1 MIVSHRVF
9 TSWVRRGAAAT
20 IEELDPSSGPWNVPA
35 TFQPSIG
42 ITNNGA
48 KVTVPQLPG
57 LPLLGPGGV
66 TGLSRKAVLRT
77 DPPDGATAVEENY
90 LAQIELSRPDLPWI
104 FTPAAPNAQGR
115 LRPWIVLIVVDES
128 VAQVQPGAPLPTISV
143 RDTELPDLDD
153 SWGWAHS
160 QATVDTEGADL
171 ADAKAKASLE
181 FDPASGTSAVS
192 RLLCP
197 RRLKPDRTYV
207 ACVVPA
213 TEPGRLAGLGENIPV
228 APVIKQAWTA
238 GSGQDVVLP
247 VYYSWRFHTGSAGDF
262 KSLVLRLKGKKA
274 TEVTGFGTRKIDM
287 SNPWLGEPAAEGT
300 TVDLTGAFG
309 AVDEQPLTGPA
320 QGAFAARLTKVLNF
334 PANQQPQNAK
344 ADPQLAVIGPPIYA
358 GRHAGVVRV
367 PDDPGWLR
375 SLNLDP
381 RHRIAAAY
389 GTTYVRENQ
398 ELLMARAWN
407 QLGAVLEANRLQALA
422 ELAAETGNRMHQR
435 HLVGLN
441 FSRLVAIASPAR
453 TRIRLAPP
461 NTAPATL
468 QATVT
473 NSPLPGG
480 AHTAAFS
487 RLIRPHG
494 PIGRRTFQTISPP
507 VVEKGWSGT
516 LKADAV
522 LEDGISNVVALTLPA
537 VNNPTAGLVARSL
550 ISVVAIEAAMPAVPA
565 SAISTLL
572 SVTNLAAA
580 AVLPVPPSQVLQAGK
595 PVLVIRLNTPPA
607 RDNGLILGM
616 TSAVKASMLPSLG
629 IMQRFQRRVQ
639 IPGRL
644 RQDPTTRVMAYP
656 QLTAPLATLL
666 KASHRDWLLPGLGN
680 FPDDR
685 VTLLRENGA
694 FVESF
699 LAGANHEMNREL
711 LWRGYPTDQRGT
723 PFQYFW
729 PRADRIA
736 DIPPITNWPATNAL
750 GTNGIKHGN
759 LGESLAVL
767 LVRGELLHRFPRMI
781 VHAAPVTGQGVAPD
795 PDQANWKPPSFVLPL
810 DDRTTAF
817 AYDLDPE
824 DLRSSGAKQGYY
836 FVFSEPVTGPRFNFD
851 LEGGDGRLKHWS
863 DLTWAQVPKSQ
874 HNSEFAKAGAPL
886 ALTPQT
892 SDDPQAAVWNHDA
905 ADVARIAF
913 DKPVRVAFRADDLLP
928 PKDKP

>member
-1 MIVSHRVF
+1 VIVSHRVF
-9 TSWVRRGAAAT
+9 TSWVRRGAAVT
-20 IEELDPSSGPWNVPA
+20 IPETDPLSGPWKVPA
-35 TFQPSIG
+35 TFQPPISI
-42 ITNNGA
+42 TKNGTS
-48 KVTVPQLPG
+48 VTIPQLPE

-66 TGLSRKAVLRT
+66 TGLSSKAVLRT
-77 DPPDGATAVEENY
+77 DPTDGATAVEENY
-90 LAQIELSRPDLPWI
+90 LAQIEFSRPDLPWI
-104 FTPAAPNAQGR
+104 FTPAKPNEKDQ

-171 ADAKAKASLE
+171 AGARTKAHLE
-181 FDPASGTSAVS
+181 FGPASGTSAIS

-213 TEPGRLAGLGENIPV
+213 TEPGRLAGLGETIPD

-238 GSGQDVVLP
+238 GSGQEVVLP
-247 VYYSWRFHTGSAGDF
+247 VYYSWRFHTGDAGDF

-274 TEVTGFGTRKIDM
+274 TEVTGFGTRKVDM
-287 SNPWLGEPAAEGT
+287 RSPWLHPDPAAAGT

-320 QGAFAARLTKVLNF
+320 QDAFADRLKKVLNF
-334 PANQQPQNAK
+334 PADQQPQNAK
-344 ADPQLAVIGPPIYA
+344 QDPQLAVVGPPIYA
-358 GRHAGVVRV
+358 GRHAGVVQV
-367 PDDPGWLR
+367 SDDPGWLH

-435 HLVGLN
+435 HVAGLS
-441 FSRLVAIASPAR
+441 FSSLVAIASPAR
-453 TRIRLAPP
+453 TRIRV
-461 NTAPATL
+461 APALKEPVQTL
-468 QATVT
+468 HATIM
-473 NSPLPGG
+473 NSPVPGG
-480 AHTAAFS
+480 ANTAAFS

-494 PIGRRTFQTISPP
+494 PLGRRTFPTTPP
-507 VVEKGWSGT
+507 KVVENAWTGSLRK
-516 LKADAV
+516 DAI
-522 LEDGISNVVALTLPA
+522 LEDGISTVAALTPPA

-550 ISVVAIEAAMPAVPA
+550 ISVVAMEAALPAAPGP
-565 SAISTLL
+565 AISTML
-572 SVTNLAAA
+572 SATNLAAA
-580 AVLPVPPSQVLQAGK
+580 AAPPVSPSQVLQAGK
-595 PVLVIRLNTPPA
+595 PVLVIRLNTAPP
-607 RDNGLILGM
+607 RDNGLILGI
-616 TSAVKASMLPSLG
+616 TSAVKASMLPSIG
-629 IMQRFQRRVQ
+629 IMQRFKRRVQ
-639 IPGRL
+639 IPDRL
-644 RQDPTTRVMAYP
+644 GQDKTARVMAYP
-656 QLTAPLATLL
+656 QFTAPLATLL
-666 KASHRDWLLPGLGN
+666 KASHPDWLLPGLGN
-680 FPDDR
+680 FPDDC

-729 PRADRIA
+729 PRADRSP
-736 DIPPITNWPATNAL
+736 DIPPITNWPAANAL
-750 GTNGIKHGN
+750 GTNGIKRGN
-759 LGESLAVL
+759 LGENLAVL
-767 LVRGELLHRFPRMI
+767 LVRGELLHRFPRT
-781 VHAAPVTGQGVAPD
+781 VVQAAPVIGAKPD
-795 PDQANWKPPSFVLPL
+795 PDQGNWKQPFVMPL

-824 DLRSSGAKQGYY
+824 DLRSDGAKQGYF

-851 LEGGDGRLKHWS
+851 LEGGGGLRHWS
-863 DLTWAQVPKSQ
+863 DLTWEQVPRSQ
-874 HNSEFAKAGAPL
+874 HNSEFAKAGSTL
-886 ALTPQT
+886 ALTPLT
-892 SDDPQAAVWNHDA
+892 SDDPQHAIWDHDA
-905 ADVARIAF
+905 ADIARIAF
-913 DKPVRVAFRADDLLP
+913 DKPVQVAFRADDLLP
-928 PKDKP
+928 PKDQP